1 MLTKVAN
8 GVRNFFDDDFGR
20 TDSWQNGFRKLA
32 ICRNL
37 SHISSGGPGSNSKD
51 DFESL
56 REPRGNTDSDSSC
69 MIDNTLAKGIKE
81 EDSQAENSHHYQ
93 ETAVPD
99 TKANKDASYKIFLK
113 TMRVEEEKEEL
124 NMTEEVMKQRSSWLG
139 NNTVIDNNYNFKVDT

>member
-32 ICRNL
+32 ICRNF
-37 SHISSGGPGSNSKD
+37 SHLSSGGPGSNSKD

-81 EDSQAENSHHYQ
+81 EDSQAENSHRH
-93 ETAVPD
+93 EE
-99 TKANKDASYKIFLK
+99 TKAPDMKGNKAANYQTFLK

-124 NMTEEVMKQRSSWLG
+124 NMTDAVMKQRSNWLG
-139 NNTVIDNNYNFKVDT
+139 SNMVIGSNGNFKVDT